1 MPEITLEKLETV
13 GTQPPAEVSEEHPNA
28 VEQIEE
34 DANQAQMRL
43 LELCP
48 AVLKLKKILV
58 PLDFSDTSEKA
69 LQYAVAFAKQ
79 FGSKITLLH
88 VIEPLPYPG
97 DLTYL
102 PLGEVIPCEPAKA
115 RLREIAQKAI
125 DPELLEQ
132 TLVRIGLPFEIITAV
147 AQQEKADLIII
158 TTNGRTGLKRVFLG
172 STAERVVRHA
182 QCPVLTVREKEREFV
197 TQRRRASEGGSGAP
211 PLS

>member
-13 GTQPPAEVSEEHPNA
+13 GTQPPAEISEAHHNLEEPI
-28 VEQIEE
+28 EKPIEE
-34 DANQAQMRL
+34 VAPPGRMPL
-43 LELCP
+43 PELCP

-79 FGSKITLLH
+79 FGAKITLLH

-102 PLGEVIPCEPAKA
+102 PLGEVIPSGPAKA

-125 DPELLEQ
+125 EPELLGQ
-132 TLVRIGLPFEIITAV
+132 TLVQIGLPFEIIAAV
-147 AQQEKADLIII
+147 AQQESVDLIII
-158 TTNGRTGLKRVFLG
+158 TTHGRTGLKRVFLG

-182 QCPVLTVREKEREFV
+182 PCPVLTVREKEREFI
-197 TQRRRASEGGSGAP
+197 T
-211 PLS
+211 